1 MLTRSLLMRHKTL
14 DELAFYNPLD
24 DDAQEQFRRRF
35 AFQTFNILPGG
46 DTPLQY
52 DERFFA
58 LRSGLQGNV
67 TAGATEIADDL
78 SIIKLGVRQKWQ
90 TKRGRLGEKR
100 IIDWITLDSQVTLF
114 PDANRD
120 NFGSDFGMFD
130 YDFRWYV
137 GDRLSFVSDGYF
149 DFFSQGL
156 RTASFGANISR
167 PGNGHAYVGFRTIEG
182 PISSNILSAS
192 ASYRMS
198 DKWGV
203 NAGGQ
208 VDFGETGSIGQTIS
222 LIYIGE
228 SFLWQFGFNIDNSRD
243 NVGVRVGFEPRF
255 TKSPRIFRPGGQA
268 LQPAGARYLE

>member
-1 MLTRSLLMRHKTL
+1 MWRVDPNIKSLLFNVDGLAHKVSFDIDAYFADASQDLEEFTL
-14 DELAFYNPLD
+14 YNSLD

-35 AFQTFNILPGG
+35 AFQTFDILPGEN
-46 DTPLQY
+46 TPLQY

-58 LRSGLQGNV
+58 LRSGLQRNV

-78 SIIKLGVRQKWQ
+78 SIVKLGVRQKWQ
-90 TKRGRLGEKR
+90 TKRGLPGQQR

-114 PDANRD
+114 PRPNRD

-167 PGNGHAYVGFRTIEG
+167 PGNANAYVGFRTIEG

-198 DKWGV
+198 DKWGAK
-203 NAGGQ
+203 AGGQ
-208 VDFGETGSIGQTIS
+208 IDFGA
-222 LIYIGE
+222 
-228 SFLWQFGFNIDNSRD
+228 
-243 NVGVRVGFEPRF
+243 
-255 TKSPRIFRPGGQA
+255 KQA
-268 LQPAGARYLE
+268 QSAQQSA